1 MISFFRRALT
11 SWPAL
16 ALFALVLIA
25 FAVTSIDP
33 SWINGRSSG
42 GTQIATIG
50 GRKLSANEAR
60 QRTDLA
66 LKQAQR
72 ENPELS
78 MAAFTAQGG
87 VDQVIDQLISFTA
100 LEAWGRKQGISA
112 SDRLIDGE
120 IASTPAFFG
129 LTGRF
134 DRGAMQ
140 AALAQAKIS
149 ERQLRADIAG
159 QLIRNQLLSPIDSG
173 IRMPEG
179 LILPNA
185 SLLLEQRSGLIGI
198 VPSAAIPAGPA
209 PTPAEIEAFYKAN
222 IGRFTV
228 PERRVIRYALFGEND
243 VAAPAAPTDA
253 EIDAFYKANAATYGA
268 SETRS
273 IAQVILPDQKAA
285 ADLVAK
291 VKAGTAIADA
301 ARQAGGEAI
310 TTDIARAKLA
320 ENASAAVADAVFAAA
335 QGGVVGPIKADLGW
349 YVVKVD
355 AVNAKAER
363 PLAAVRGEIAESLAR
378 QKRDEALSTMVGA
391 IEDAIADGASFDDL
405 AKERKLAI
413 VTTPALLSD
422 GRAPDQPEWKAP
434 PELPL
439 LLRSANQMGTDD
451 DPVVETIGAGQ
462 RYALVA
468 VSQVVPAAPAP
479 LDKVRDEVV
488 AAVRADRT
496 AKQAR
501 AIADA
506 ILAKAKAGTPLAD
519 AIAQAPIKLP
529 APAKAGARQI
539 ELLRND
545 RPAPPPLKLMFGM
558 KKGEIRLI
566 AAPNDAGWF
575 LVQLGEIVPGDARNE
590 PALVNSLRD
599 QFRRIASEEYARQF
613 IAAASRDVGVK
624 RNDQAIATLK
634 AELGGQGQ

>member
-285 ADLVAK
+285 ADLVAR

-468 VSQVVPAAPAP
+468 VSQVVPAEPAP

>member
-285 ADLVAK
+285 ADLVAR

>member
-285 ADLVAK
+285 AELVAK

>member
-285 ADLVAK
+285 ADLVAR

-634 AELGGQGQ
+634 AELSGQGQ